1 MSKVLIID
9 DDLKICLFFSKLL
22 KQMGFSFEIAHTLK
36 GGRALFENQK
46 FDLVLLDLELPD
58 GNGLELL
65 PVFTDAYSSPEVII
79 ITGTGDARGAE
90 LAFKYGAWDYVQK
103 PFLLDEVSLPITR
116 ALQYRKEKLAAPH
129 LIPLVR
135 PAIVGE
141 SDAIRKCLEEVGKA
155 SATDASVLITGE
167 TGTGKELFAKAIH
180 ENSKRA
186 GKPFIAVDCGALPET
201 LIESTLFGHEKGAFT
216 GAGKKQEGLLVQADG
231 GTLMLDEVGDLPLT
245 AQKSFLRT
253 LQERSVRPIGGN
265 RELQLDIRLVA
276 ATNLDLD
283 QMVTKNLF
291 RQDLL
296 YRIRAM
302 EIKLPPL
309 RDRQKDIEEIVV
321 KKLHELSNKY
331 RMETKAISPE
341 FFQVLSKHNWPGNVR
356 ELVNV
361 LEYALASASNY
372 PTLFP
377 KHLPPEYRMSELSF
391 DPVLKKDLK
400 PSPMGIEKNNQL
412 PTFNVYRA
420 KLEKNYLKELIN
432 RSTGDR
438 KAACK
443 ISGISQ
449 SRLYGLLNKH
459 GLPGFGSAD
468 AANPS
473 RLSLN
478 KFVPDSHK
486 QE

>member
-1 MSKVLIID
+1 MVNVLVID
-9 DDLKICLFFSKLL
+9 DDSKICLFFSKLL
-22 KQMGFSFEIAHTLK
+22 EQMGHCFEMAHTVK
-36 GGRALFENQK
+36 DGRCLFGKHK

-65 PVFTDAYSSPEVII
+65 PEFTDAHHCPEVII

-116 ALQYRKEKLAAPH
+116 ALQYRTEKLAIPH

-135 PAIVGE
+135 PGIVGE

-155 SATDASVLITGE
+155 AATDASVLITGE

-186 GKPFIAVDCGALPET
+186 GEPFVAVDCGALPET
-201 LIESTLFGHEKGAFT
+201 LLESTLFGHEKGAFT
-216 GAGKKQEGLLVQADG
+216 GAGKKQEGLLVQANG

-253 LQERSVRPIGGN
+253 LQERCVRPLGGS
-265 RELQLDIRLVA
+265 REIPVDIRLVA

-283 QMVTKNLF
+283 EMVNKNLF

-296 YRIRAM
+296 YRIRAI
-302 EIKLPPL
+302 ELKLPPL
-309 RDRQKDIEEIVV
+309 RDRQKDIEEIVI
-321 KKLHELSNKY
+321 KKNHELSNRYK
-331 RMETKAISPE
+331 MDTKAVSPE
-341 FFQVLSKHNWPGNVR
+341 FLEILSKHNWPGNVR
-356 ELVNV
+356 ELINV
-361 LEYALASASNY
+361 LEYVLAFAGSD
-372 PTLFP
+372 PTLYP
-377 KHLPPEYRMSELSF
+377 KHLPPEYRISDLEF
-391 DPVLKKDLK
+391 DPVLKDTFRTQV
-400 PSPMGIEKNNQL
+400 PMGVEKGNEL
-412 PTFNVYRA
+412 PTFNDFRT
-420 KLEKNYLKELIN
+420 KLEKNYLKELISRSNGN
-432 RSTGDR
+432 R
-438 KAACK
+438 KNACR

-459 GLPGFGSAD
+459 GLPGFG
-468 AANPS
+468 
-473 RLSLN
+473 
-478 KFVPDSHK
+478 
-486 QE
+486 

>member
-1 MSKVLIID
+1 MVNVLVID

-22 KQMGFSFEIAHTLK
+22 EQMGHCFEIAHTVK
-36 GGRALFENQK
+36 DGRNLFGSQR

-65 PVFTDAYSSPEVII
+65 PEFTDAHHCPEVII

-116 ALQYRKEKLAAPH
+116 ALQYRKEKLATPQ

-135 PAIVGE
+135 PGIVGE

-155 SATDASVLITGE
+155 AATDASVLITGE

-186 GKPFIAVDCGALPET
+186 GEPFVAVDCGALPET
-201 LIESTLFGHEKGAFT
+201 LLESTLFGHEKGAFT
-216 GAGKKQEGLLVQADG
+216 GAGKKQAGLLVQANG

-253 LQERSVRPIGGN
+253 LQERCVRPIGGS
-265 RELQLDIRLVA
+265 REIPVDIRLVA

-283 QMVTKNLF
+283 EMVNKNLF

-296 YRIRAM
+296 YRIRAI
-302 EIKLPPL
+302 ELKLPPL
-309 RDRQKDIEEIVV
+309 RDRQKDIEEIVI
-321 KKLHELSNKY
+321 KKNHELSNRYK
-331 RMETKAISPE
+331 METKAVSPE
-341 FFQVLSKHNWPGNVR
+341 FLEILSKHNWPGNVR
-356 ELVNV
+356 ELINV
-361 LEYALASASNY
+361 LEYVLAFAGSD
-372 PTLFP
+372 PTLYP
-377 KHLPPEYRMSELSF
+377 KHLPPEYRISDLEF
-391 DPVLKKDLK
+391 DPVLKDTFRTQA
-400 PSPMGIEKNNQL
+400 PMGVEKGNEL
-412 PTFNVYRA
+412 PTFNDFRTT
-420 KLEKNYLKELIN
+420 LEKNYLKELISRSNGN
-432 RSTGDR
+432 R
-438 KAACK
+438 KHACR

-459 GLPGFGSAD
+459 DLPGFGS
-468 AANPS
+468 S
-473 RLSLN
+473 
-478 KFVPDSHK
+478 
-486 QE
+486 

>member
-1 MSKVLIID
+1 MIRILIID
-9 DDLKICLFFSKLL
+9 DDSKICLFFSKLL
-22 KQMGFSFEIAHTLK
+22 KQMGYGFEIAHTLK
-36 GGRALFENQK
+36 QGRVFFESQE

-58 GNGLELL
+58 GNGLDLL
-65 PVFTDAYSSPEVII
+65 PEFTGGYHSPEVII

-116 ALQYRKEKLAAPH
+116 ALQYRKERLTTPH

-135 PAIVGE
+135 SHIIGE
-141 SDAIRKCLEEVGKA
+141 STAVRKCLEEVGKA
-155 SATDASVLITGE
+155 ASTDASVLITGE

-186 GKPFIAVDCGALPET
+186 DDPFIAVDCGALPET
-201 LIESTLFGHEKGAFT
+201 LVESTLFGHEKGAFT
-216 GAGKKQEGLLVQADG
+216 GAGKKQDGLLVQANG

-253 LQERSVRPIGGN
+253 LQERTVRPIGGN
-265 RELQLDIRLVA
+265 REIPVDIRLVA

-283 QMVTKNLF
+283 QMVKENTF

-309 RDRQKDIEEIVV
+309 RDRQMDIEEIAV
-321 KKLHELSNKY
+321 KKLHEMANRYK
-331 RMETKAISPE
+331 METKAISSE
-341 FFQVLSKHNWPGNVR
+341 FFNILSKHHWPGNVR
-356 ELVNV
+356 ELINV
-361 LEYALASASNY
+361 LEYVLASAGSD

-377 KHLPPEYRMSELSF
+377 KHLPPEYRLSELEF
-391 DPVLKKDLK
+391 DPVSRPNPHIPGIMGLRENNEL
-400 PSPMGIEKNNQL
+400 PS
-412 PTFNVYRA
+412 FADYRTT
-420 KLEKNYLKELIN
+420 LEKNYLKELIQ
-432 RSTGDR
+432 RSNGDR
-438 KAACK
+438 KIACN

-449 SRLYGLLNKH
+449 SRLYGLLKKH
-459 GLPGFGSAD
+459 GLPGFG
-468 AANPS
+468 P
-473 RLSLN
+473 
-478 KFVPDSHK
+478 F
-486 QE
+486 

>member
-1 MSKVLIID
+1 MIRILVID
-9 DDLKICLFFSKLL
+9 DDSKICLFFSKLL
-22 KQMGFSFEIAHTLK
+22 KQMGYEFEIAHTLK
-36 GGRALFENQK
+36 EGRAFFKSQE

-58 GNGLELL
+58 GNGLDLL
-65 PVFTDAYSSPEVII
+65 PEFTGGHHSPEVII

-116 ALQYRKEKLAAPH
+116 ALQYRKEKLTTPH

-135 PAIVGE
+135 SDIIGE
-141 SDAIRKCLEEVGKA
+141 SNAVKKCLEEVGKA
-155 SATDASVLITGE
+155 ASTDASVLITGE

-186 GKPFIAVDCGALPET
+186 GNPFIAVDCGALPET
-201 LIESTLFGHEKGAFT
+201 LVESTLFGHEKGAFT
-216 GAGKKQEGLLVQADG
+216 GAGKKQDGLLVQANG

-253 LQERSVRPIGGN
+253 LQERTVRPIGGN
-265 RELQLDIRLVA
+265 KEIPVNIRLVA

-283 QMVTKNLF
+283 QMVKENTF

-309 RDRQKDIEEIVV
+309 RDRQTDIEEIAV
-321 KKLHELSNKY
+321 KKLHELANRYK
-331 RMETKAISPE
+331 METKAISSE
-341 FFQVLSKHNWPGNVR
+341 FFKILSKHNWPGNVR
-356 ELVNV
+356 ELINV
-361 LEYALASASNY
+361 LEYVLASAGSD

-377 KHLPPEYRMSELSF
+377 KHLPPEYRMSELEF
-391 DPVLKKDLK
+391 DPVL
-400 PSPMGIEKNNQL
+400 SPTPQIPGTISSREKNEL
-412 PTFNVYRA
+412 PSFADYRTT
-420 KLEKNYLKELIN
+420 LEKNYLKELIL
-432 RSTGDR
+432 RSNGDR
-438 KAACK
+438 KIACN

-449 SRLYGLLNKH
+449 SRLYGLLKKH
-459 GLPGFGSAD
+459 GLPGFG
-468 AANPS
+468 PS
-473 RLSLN
+473 
-478 KFVPDSHK
+478 
-486 QE
+486 